1 MPFPSS
7 APSNKR
13 KANKIITDLSKVSQN
28 GENKQIRS
36 QSVELHIYTRTL
48 TPI

>member
-1 MPFPSS
+1 MPFTSS

-28 GENKQIRS
+28 GEDMQIMS
-36 QSVELHIYTRTL
+36 ESI
-48 TPI
+48 